1 MAQTKKIEKLN
12 NIIKNCDA
20 IVIGAG
26 SGLSTSAGYI
36 YDGEKFKEVFQ
47 DFISKYGFTDLY
59 SASFFDFP
67 NENEKWAFW
76 SRFIYHYRYAPAP
89 KPVVKNLHNV
99 VKDKD
104 YFVITTNVDH
114 LFQRSGFN
122 KQRLFYTQGDYG
134 LLQCSIPCHQKTYDN
149 QELVL
154 QMIKEEKDMRIPD
167 NLIPH
172 CPVCGKKMEVN
183 LRKDDTFV
191 QDKGW
196 YEAAE
201 RYNKFL
207 KQHKKDRVLYLDL
220 GSGENT
226 PMIFKYPFM
235 KMTFDNPKANYV
247 SINLGQN
254 ILAKEIAEQSLL
266 INQDIGEVLEELL
279 ELNH

>member
-89 KPVVKNLHNV
+89 KYVVKHLHNV

-279 ELNH
+279 

>member
-67 NENEKWAFW
+67 NENEKWTFW

-89 KPVVKNLHNV
+89 KSVVKNLHNV

-220 GSGENT
+220 GSGGNT

>member
-47 DFISKYGFTDLY
+47 DFISKYGLTDLY

-89 KPVVKNLHNV
+89 KSVVKNLHNV

-279 ELNH
+279 

>member
-1 MAQTKKIEKLN
+1 M
-12 NIIKNCDA
+12 
-20 IVIGAG
+20 
-26 SGLSTSAGYI
+26 
-36 YDGEKFKEVFQ
+36 
-47 DFISKYGFTDLY
+47 
-59 SASFFDFP
+59 
-67 NENEKWAFW
+67 
-76 SRFIYHYRYAPAP
+76 
-89 KPVVKNLHNV
+89 VKNLHNV

-104 YFVITTNVDH
+104 YFAITTNVDH

-220 GSGENT
+220 GSGGNT

>member
-89 KPVVKNLHNV
+89 KSVVKNLHNV

-104 YFVITTNVDH
+104 LFVITTNVDH
-114 LFQRSGFN
+114 LFQRCGFN

-220 GSGENT
+220 GSGGNT